1 MNTFISSYLVASNA
15 RRSVAWI
22 VYILCLVTAIFGI
35 GDYTFSDYAAAY
47 VATFDAT
54 WQLAGLA
61 IVAFLTGVLLKQPGI
76 VLLVGSAL
84 TICCAVIG
92 IYTMLDQLGLALLAY
107 VGVGGAIGAYLAF
120 AVLRY
125 ETRTQRD
132 QQPPTEWMDAH
143 QDPFL

>member
-76 VLLVGSAL
+76 GLLVGSAL
-84 TICCAVIG
+84 IICCAVIG
-92 IYTMLDQLGLALLAY
+92 IYTMLDQLGFALLAY
-107 VGVGGAIGAYLAF
+107 AGIGGFLGAYLASI
-120 AVLRY
+120 VLRY
-125 ETRTQRD
+125 ETRAQREWR
-132 QQPPTEWMDAH
+132 QATEWMDAH